1 MIACASW
8 VSMLPTGDCLNI
20 LKIKPPRVTSK
31 RSVDF
36 FVDRVSKVLDEPL

>member
-1 MIACASW
+1 
-8 VSMLPTGDCLNI
+8 MLPTGDCLNI

-36 FVDRVSKVLDEPL
+36 FVDRVSKVLNEPL